1 MSLLNWHIPRVNYFE
16 VLRVK
21 EIFNVFWM
29 VYMYK
34 LKLTEVILDVY
45 LGVYDFEQAQLQQVK
60 LDLIIS
66 YHKVPRG
73 CISDDLNETICYAS
87 INELLLKTARHKRY
101 QLIEHLAQS
110 LLDALKEMLEACKV
124 DIYLEL
130 HKKPPLDNVALASF
144 CVEHVCPR

>member
-1 MSLLNWHIPRVNYFE
+1 
-16 VLRVK
+16 
-21 EIFNVFWM
+21 
-29 VYMYK
+29 MYK

-45 LGVYDFEQAQLQQVK
+45 LGVYDFEQEQLQQVK

-66 YHKVPRG
+66 YHKAPTG
-73 CISDDLNETICYAS
+73 CVSDDLNETICYAS
-87 INELLLKTARHKRY
+87 INELLLKTARQKRY

-110 LLDALKEMLEACKV
+110 LLDALKKMLEAYKV

-144 CVEHVCPR
+144 CVEHVCAR

>member
-1 MSLLNWHIPRVNYFE
+1 
-16 VLRVK
+16 
-21 EIFNVFWM
+21 
-29 VYMYK
+29 MYK

-45 LGVYDFEQAQLQQVK
+45 LGVYDFEQVQLQQVK

-66 YHKVPRG
+66 YHKAPTA
-73 CISDDLNETICYAS
+73 CMSDDLNETICYAT
-87 INELLLKTARHKRY
+87 INELLLKTARQKRY

-110 LLDALKEMLEACKV
+110 LLNALKNMLKAHEV

-144 CVEHVCPR
+144 CVEHICAR